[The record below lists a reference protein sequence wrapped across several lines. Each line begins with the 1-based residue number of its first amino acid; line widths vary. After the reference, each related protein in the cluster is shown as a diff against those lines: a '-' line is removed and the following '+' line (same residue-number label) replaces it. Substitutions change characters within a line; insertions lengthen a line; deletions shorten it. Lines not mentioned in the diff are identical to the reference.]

1 MVTITMKVI
10 RTYSR
15 NENEKEIELS
25 SYKNLTLAIDGSTDC
40 TGIAIITDTRKIFDL
55 VKCKREKTKESAV
68 RYKLEL
74 KKYLASIILNTKKI
88 SRIVYEE
95 PCMDNRTAIK
105 NLYMLFSTV
114 KEILI
119 ENEDILQERKI
130 EYIEIS
136 NMKWKKLLLAPSKVP
151 NKTEKAKEAVTQ
163 KIYFRYPELIDLQL
177 SQDEVD
183 ALGIGYAT
191 LDEIKENLINK
202 PVARKFAYNIEF
214 IGTQEPVL
222 DINTLL
228 QQQQRLN
235 SKIPKSVINNGI
247 KEIKLERK
255 KNFEETIRKDMSNDD
270 ILLVYSFQSGKQGSI
285 ILHYKLSDLAKE
297 SNYIYIIVWRK
308 RRTQSLS
315 NII

>member
-1 MVTITMKVI
+1 MKVI
-10 RTYSR
+10 RTYSQ
-15 NENEKEIELS
+15 NEKELS

-40 TGIAIITDTRKIFDL
+40 TGIAILTDTHKIFDL
-55 VKCKREKTKESAV
+55 VKCKRDKTKESAV

-163 KIYFRYPELIDLQL
+163 KIYSIYPELIDLQL

-270 ILLVYSFQSGKQGSI
+270 ILLVYSFPSGKQGSI